1 MLRKYSLTRL
11 SDTLSDTSAG
21 GGALRGGETPWA
33 LHTHDS
39 TWKSMQLSGTVF
51 IYIDGLQYQLIFMR
65 QLRLDEP

>member
-39 TWKSMQLSGTVF
+39 TCNCLEQFLSL
-51 IYIDGLQYQLIFMR
+51 IDGLQYQLIFMR